1 MVHALEEIKRVL
13 APSGLLIDL
22 RPLLERW
29 PVEIAWGNGYRQV
42 GTLTDLPE
50 GLSDDEAANNAME
63 EAARRKW
70 FALEQGERFSLFY
83 SWDTANDMEQFLREE
98 WDGFVHLDDEVGRAV
113 KSAWAVADADA
124 RVRVRA
130 SMIINRW
137 RKVG

>member
-13 APSGLLIDL
+13 VPCGLLLDL

-29 PVEIAWGNGYRQV
+29 PVEIAWGNGYREV

-98 WDGFVHLDDEVGRAV
+98 WDGSVHLDDELSRAT

-137 RKVG
+137 KKLG

>member
-13 APSGLLIDL
+13 VPSGLLIDL

-29 PVEIAWGNGYRQV
+29 PVEVVWANGYRQV
-42 GTLTDLPE
+42 GRLTDLPE
-50 GLSDDEAANNAME
+50 GLSDDQSANLAME

>member
-1 MVHALEEIKRVL
+1 MVHALEEIKRTLVL
-13 APSGLLIDL
+13 GGLLIDL

-29 PVEIAWGNGYRQV
+29 PVEIVWANGYRQV
-42 GTLTDLPE
+42 GRLTDLPE
-50 GLSDDEAANNAME
+50 GLSDDEAANRAME

-98 WDGFVHLDDEVGRAV
+98 WDGFVHLDDEVSRAA

-130 SMIINRW
+130 SMLINRW